1 MIDQHIIIC
10 VGIDHTTHGYPD
22 GYFDHSVA
30 HFRKLYTPL
39 GLAWWVFGWYMHT
52 HSHRVEWE
60 SLAFFFGKLAQPV
73 TVLFPRK

>member
-10 VGIDHTTHGYPD
+10 VVIDHTTHGYPN

-39 GLAWWVFGWYMHT
+39 G
-52 HSHRVEWE
+52 HRVEWE
-60 SLAFFFGKLAQPV
+60 SLAFFL
-73 TVLFPRK
+73 

>member
-10 VGIDHTTHGYPD
+10 VGIDHTTHSYPT

-39 GLAWWVFGWYMHT
+39 GLGWWVTGNLLLFFVGDEQMH
-52 HSHRVEWE
+52 
-60 SLAFFFGKLAQPV
+60 A
-73 TVLFPRK
+73 LFARK